1 MALMDPRRIASTAAV
16 IGGGGWLLKVFL
28 IWGNGG
34 ETTGSEPIGYLS
46 LIGWLGFAMACAAAG
61 YTLVERA
68 PVWLRGV
75 VALATPLLVL
85 MVWELVD
92 QFILSVYPGTS
103 WLRDE
108 MSAIIAGSVAV
119 LMGLWGFGRHRPYE
133 YDDEYY
139 EEEEPPAPA
148 RGRRAAR

>member
-1 MALMDPRRIASTAAV
+1 MDPRRIASTAAV

-34 ETTGSEPIGYLS
+34 ENTGTGPVGYLS
-46 LIGWLGFAMACAAAG
+46 LIGWVAFALALGAAG

-75 VALATPLLVL
+75 VALATPMLVL
-85 MVWELVD
+85 MVWELLD
-92 QFILSVYPGTS
+92 QVVKSVYPGTS

-108 MSAIIAGSVAV
+108 VSVIIAGVIAV

-133 YDDEYY
+133 DY
-139 EEEEPPAPA
+139 EEEHEEQPPAPV

>member
-1 MALMDPRRIASTAAV
+1 MDPRRIASTAAV
-16 IGGGGWLLKVFL
+16 VGGVGWLLKVFL

-34 ETTGSEPIGYLS
+34 ENTDSGPVAYLYFV
-46 LIGWLGFAMACAAAG
+46 GWVALAVALGAAG

-75 VALATPLLVL
+75 VAVATPLLVL
-85 MVWELVD
+85 MVWQLMD
-92 QFILSVYPGTS
+92 QAIKAVYPGSS

-108 MSAIIAGSVAV
+108 LSVVVAGLLALV
-119 LMGLWGFGRHRPYE
+119 MGLWGFTRHRRV
-133 YDDEYY
+133 
-139 EEEEPPAPA
+139 EETSPPPPV